1 MRSFLIPSSLAF
13 SICIF
18 VSYAALTAN
27 PVGSIVTNNAKSV
40 IRDNALILIFF
51 IYIFLSA

>member
-18 VSYAALTAN
+18 ASYAALTAN